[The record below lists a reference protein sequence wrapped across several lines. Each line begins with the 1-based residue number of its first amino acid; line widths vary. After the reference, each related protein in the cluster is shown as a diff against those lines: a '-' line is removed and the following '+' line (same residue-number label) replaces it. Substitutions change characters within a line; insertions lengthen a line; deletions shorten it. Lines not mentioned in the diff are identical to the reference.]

1 MSLTV
6 ALSFIFLLYPINPE
20 GRVEKVRKQ
29 FWKDNSATILTGL
42 GTIGVIVT
50 TALAIKATT
59 KAVQII
65 EDSKEEKGEE
75 LTKSEIVKKVGK
87 IYIPTILSGAAT
99 IGCIVGANVLNKKQ
113 QASLVSAYALID
125 NSYKEYKN
133 KLKELYGEEA
143 HQKVVESLA
152 VEKAD
157 DIYIHSES
165 LCTNCDLALEEHNS
179 KPKLFYDEYGKR
191 YFEATI
197 EQVITAEYHL
207 NRNYVLRGFSVLNEF
222 YEFLGL
228 EPTKYGSVV
237 GWAPLDDGMYWIDFN
252 HHKAVL
258 EDGREC
264 YIIEMPFAP
273 SANYNEY

>member
-1 MSLTV
+1 M
-6 ALSFIFLLYPINPE
+6 N
-20 GRVEKVRKQ
+20 KQ
-29 FWKDNSATILTGL
+29 FWKDHSATILTGL
-42 GTIGVIVT
+42 GTIGVVVT

-87 IYIPTILSGAAT
+87 IYIPTVLSGAAT

-113 QASLVSAYALID
+113 QASLVSAYALVE

-143 HQKVVESLA
+143 HQEIVEALA
-152 VEKAD
+152 IEKAD
-157 DIYIHSES
+157 DIYIHSEC
-165 LCTNCDLALEEHNS
+165 LCSNCDLALEEHNS

-207 NRNYVLRGFSVLNEF
+207 NRNYILRGFSVLNEF

-228 EPTKYGSVV
+228 EPTKYGSVL

-252 HHKAVL
+252 HHKVVL

-273 SANYNEY
+273 SANYDEY

>member
-1 MSLTV
+1 M
-6 ALSFIFLLYPINPE
+6 N
-20 GRVEKVRKQ
+20 KQ

-42 GTIGVIVT
+42 GSIGVVA
-50 TALAIKATT
+50 TAVLAIKATS
-59 KAVQII
+59 KAVKVLK
-65 EDSKEEKGEE
+65 DSKEEKGEE

-87 IYIPTILSGAAT
+87 IYIPTVLTGEAT
-99 IGCIVGANVLNKKQ
+99 IGCIIGSNVLNKKQ
-113 QASLVSAYALID
+113 QASLMSAYALLD

-143 HQKVVESLA
+143 HQDIVNSLA

-157 DIYIHSES
+157 DIYIHSECICS
-165 LCTNCDLALEEHNS
+165 NCDLALDGHSSE
-179 KPKLFYDEYGKR
+179 PKLFYDEYGKR
-191 YFEATI
+191 YFEATV
-197 EQVITAEYHL
+197 EQVMSAEYHL
-207 NRNYVLRGFSVLNEF
+207 NRNYILRGFSVLNEL

-252 HHKAVL
+252 HRKIAL
-258 EDGREC
+258 KDGTEC

-273 SANYNEY
+273 TANYDEY